1 MTFRAF
7 QVAESFGAL
16 DKAAIEDGASL
27 GAMQARTMARQANRL
42 LKKRHQVL
50 NLMWPVTTTTI
61 NDLAQ
66 YANES
71 VALPQSSMM
80 IAPCPALKKPGIVG
94 ATAYFRVRAGNG
106 MKYALRV
113 GTVAVDRPQSQEV
126 AVTGTGSWQWASVS
140 IALDPGDQERITV
153 YLRADGASGALMN
166 TATYGSPNTGT
177 LTVDD
182 VLGQTAMEE
191 HAGGVTWD
199 TDLVIDGHFIRFLQY
214 GQPVA
219 DRQITLLRDH
229 GGHHTL
235 VFDPLTADQFRSL
248 SQRGR
253 FTEVTY
259 EIREMPWIAMAQ
271 VLVVTDER
279 TL

>member
-1 MTFRAF
+1 MTFRTF

-27 GAMQARTMARQANRL
+27 GAMQARVMARQANRL
-42 LKKRHQVL
+42 LKKRHQIL
-50 NLMWPVTTTTI
+50 NLMWPTPTTTI
-61 NDLAQ
+61 NDLPQ

-71 VALPQSSMM
+71 VALPQSSVM
-80 IAPCPALKKPGIVG
+80 IAPCPALKKPGITS

-153 YLRADGASGALMN
+153 YLRADGNSGALMN
-166 TATYGSPNTGT
+166 TATYGSPNAAT
-177 LTVDD
+177 LLIGDIVGESYLELHSTNPS
-182 VLGQTAMEE
+182 
-191 HAGGVTWD
+191 W
-199 TDLVIDGHFIRFLQY
+199 TDALVVDGHFIRLISQ
-214 GQPVA
+214 GVPIA
-219 DRQITLLRDH
+219 DRQIINLHDH
-229 GGHHTL
+229 GAYHVVVFEPLGQAL
-235 VFDPLTADQFRSL
+235 VGNFNTRA
-248 SQRGR
+248 R
-253 FTEVTY
+253 FVNASF

>member
-1 MTFRAF
+1 MTFRVF

-16 DKAAIEDGASL
+16 DKAGIADGASL
-27 GAMQARTMARQANRL
+27 GAMQARVMARQANRL
-42 LKKRHQVL
+42 LKKRHQIL
-50 NLMWPVTTTTI
+50 NLMWPTPTTTI

-80 IAPCPALKKPGIVG
+80 IAPCLVLKKPGIVG
-94 ATAYFRVRAGNG
+94 ATVYFRVRAGNG

-113 GTVAVDRPQSQEV
+113 GTVAVDRPLAQEV

-153 YLRADGASGALMN
+153 YLRADGASGALMD
-166 TATYGSPNTGT
+166 TGTYGSPNTGT
-177 LTVDD
+177 IAIDDILTPSS
-182 VLGQTAMEE
+182 LEE

-199 TDLVIDGHFIRFLQY
+199 DQLVIDGHFIRFLQY

-235 VFDPLTADQFRSL
+235 VFDALTRAQYESL
-248 SQRGR
+248 TQRGR
-253 FTEVTY
+253 FAETSY
-259 EIREMPWIAMAQ
+259 EIREMPWVAMAQ